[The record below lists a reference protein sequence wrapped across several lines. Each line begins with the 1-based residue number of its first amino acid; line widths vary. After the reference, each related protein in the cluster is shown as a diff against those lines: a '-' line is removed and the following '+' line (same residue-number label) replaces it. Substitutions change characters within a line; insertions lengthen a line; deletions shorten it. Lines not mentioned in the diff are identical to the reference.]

1 MPGGPLIS
9 FVIPV
14 RNDAR
19 HLRGCLA
26 SVVADVPSGLAYEIV
41 VADNGSTDD
50 SASVA
55 RAAGAR
61 VLSLP
66 GLTVAELR
74 NRAARDARG
83 TVLAFV
89 DADHEIA
96 PGWTRCTI
104 ETLEAVSEP
113 VLAVAD
119 RPHTQDVKPVPS
131 RPGIA
136 AAGAPYHPPEGA
148 TWVQR
153 MYDAFRD
160 HGNQVTD
167 VEWLGSGNMAVVRD
181 AFLAVGGFDTTLV
194 TCEDVDLCQRLRAG
208 GDRLVCAPRMRT
220 THHGDPAT
228 LKALF
233 FGELWRGKDNLRT
246 SLRTLPTL
254 RGLPSIAIPVADL
267 LLATLAVSGIVT
279 VLHGGG
285 WLAATGAAG
294 IVALAALRAAVM
306 IRRLRTVTPLEA
318 VQAMAV
324 ALTYDMARALA
335 PMWSGPHAARRR
347 SEAR

>member
-19 HLRGCLA
+19 HLCGCLA
-26 SVVADVPSGLAYEIV
+26 SIVADVPSGIAHEIV
-41 VADNGSTDD
+41 VADNGSSDD

-74 NRAARDARG
+74 NRAAREARG
-83 TVLAFV
+83 TYLAFV

-96 PGWTRCTI
+96 PGWTRCAI
-104 ETLEAVSEP
+104 DTL
-113 VLAVAD
+113 D
-119 RPHTQDVKPVPS
+119 

-136 AAGAPYHPPEGA
+136 AAGAPYYPPEGA

-160 HGNQVTD
+160 HGTEVTG
-167 VEWLGSGNMAVVRD
+167 VEWLGSGNMVVVRD

-246 SLRTLPTL
+246 SLRTPPTL

-267 LLATLAVSGIVT
+267 LLATVAVSGIVT

-306 IRRLRTVTPLEA
+306 VRRLRTVSPLEA
-318 VQAMAV
+318 VQAMTV

-335 PMWSGPHAARRR
+335 PVWSGPHAARRR
-347 SEAR
+347 AEAR

>member
-26 SVVADVPSGLAYEIV
+26 SVVTDVPSGIACEIL

-50 SASVA
+50 SASTA

-74 NRAARDARG
+74 NRAAREAHG
-83 TVLAFV
+83 AYLAFV

-96 PGWTRCTI
+96 PGWTRCAI
-104 ETLEAVSEP
+104 ETL
-113 VLAVAD
+113 
-119 RPHTQDVKPVPS
+119 S

-136 AAGAPYHPPEGA
+136 AAGAPYHPPAGA

-160 HGNQVTD
+160 HGTEVAD
-167 VEWLGSGNMAVVRD
+167 VEWLGSGNLVVARD
-181 AFLAVGGFDTTLV
+181 AFLAVGGFDTRLV

-208 GDRLVCAPRMRT
+208 EGRLVCAPRMRT

-246 SLRTLPTL
+246 SLRTPPTL

-267 LLATLAVSGIVT
+267 LLAVAAVLGIAT

-294 IVALAALRAAVM
+294 IVALAALRAAAM
-306 IRRLRTVTPLEA
+306 IRRLRTASPLEA
-318 VQAMAV
+318 AQAMAV

-335 PMWSGPHAARRR
+335 PVWSGPHAARRR
-347 SEAR
+347 AEAR